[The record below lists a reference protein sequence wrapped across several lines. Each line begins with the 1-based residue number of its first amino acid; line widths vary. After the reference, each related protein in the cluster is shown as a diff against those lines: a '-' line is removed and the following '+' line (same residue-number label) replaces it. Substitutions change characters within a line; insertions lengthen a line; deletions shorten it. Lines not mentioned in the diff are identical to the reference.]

1 MPSLNR
7 ATLAKFLPDERS
19 IREFENFVGNVDSG
33 LPAAIDFILLLANDA
48 GISADNADSKATQA
62 LDVLSSIAESL
73 SILASAPTVEE
84 LRGEVIELRRQVN
97 ELQSQPSREVTAE
110 TLPGTTLSSEVVNS
124 SLTTAG
130 ISAASPTFSAGDK
143 YVIVDASGNLH
154 VSALG
159 PAS

>member
-33 LPAAIDFILLLANDA
+33 LPTAIDFILVLANEA
-48 GISADNADSKATQA
+48 GTSADNADSKATLA
-62 LDVLSSIAESL
+62 LDALVSIAESL
-73 SILASAPTVEE
+73 SILASAPPAAA
-84 LRGEVIELRRQVN
+84 LREEVIELTSRLN
-97 ELQSQPSREVTAE
+97 ELQSQPSQQVNAE

-130 ISAASPTFSAGDK
+130 ISSASPTFSAGDK